1 MMQKKHWWGLIGLFF
16 IGIAVILG
24 IGFYHYTN
32 TNSHSKTLLTT
43 NQTPKIWV
51 LSDTHFI
58 ADSLHDNGQKF
69 KYMEA
74 TAASKDLKYG
84 TVLLKSLVQK
94 ALKERPAA
102 VIITGDVTF
111 NGAKKSATQLAKI
124 FKPLTD
130 NQINFLV
137 IPGNHDIYD
146 GWARS
151 FKGKHEY
158 KTEQISPE
166 DWHHIFKS
174 SYENATS
181 VDPASLSYTVQLND
195 QYQLLLLD
203 TNKYSVGPATTAP
216 YTSGTIRPATIKWLE
231 QQLKEGQKKGLRTIS
246 FTHHNLYQH
255 SRRGKFGYVIENTAT
270 VQRIFSKY
278 DVKLNFAGH
287 IHAQDI
293 TKDSTGRCPTI
304 EVLNGSYAVAP
315 NSYGELKL
323 TPGKLDYQK
332 KMMDISPFLSSQEQI
347 NTDLSHHKAYAKKLF
362 FDDTKAIIYERLY
375 AQAKNQPKLLDA
387 AAQSFAQLN
396 WYFFTGTDNLSAQ
409 QVEEFE
415 QTTGFKALVKYG
427 AVSANYAQTAL
438 QDNNM
443 DDNSLTIE
451 Y

>member
-1 MMQKKHWWGLIGLFF
+1 
-16 IGIAVILG
+16 
-24 IGFYHYTN
+24 
-32 TNSHSKTLLTT
+32 
-43 NQTPKIWV
+43 
-51 LSDTHFI
+51 
-58 ADSLHDNGQKF
+58 
-69 KYMEA
+69 MEA

-231 QQLKEGQKKGLRTIS
+231 QQLKEGQKKKGYGRLASPTTT
-246 FTHHNLYQH
+246 FTN
-255 SRRGKFGYVIENTAT
+255 I
-270 VQRIFSKY
+270 
-278 DVKLNFAGH
+278 
-287 IHAQDI
+287 
-293 TKDSTGRCPTI
+293 
-304 EVLNGSYAVAP
+304 VA
-315 NSYGELKL
+315 
-323 TPGKLDYQK
+323 
-332 KMMDISPFLSSQEQI
+332 
-347 NTDLSHHKAYAKKLF
+347 
-362 FDDTKAIIYERLY
+362 
-375 AQAKNQPKLLDA
+375 
-387 AAQSFAQLN
+387 
-396 WYFFTGTDNLSAQ
+396 
-409 QVEEFE
+409 
-415 QTTGFKALVKYG
+415 
-427 AVSANYAQTAL
+427 AVSSAMSSKILPLCNDSL
-438 QDNNM
+438 VNM
-443 DDNSLTIE
+443 TSNSTLPGIFMRKILLRIQQE
-451 Y
+451 DVQQSRY